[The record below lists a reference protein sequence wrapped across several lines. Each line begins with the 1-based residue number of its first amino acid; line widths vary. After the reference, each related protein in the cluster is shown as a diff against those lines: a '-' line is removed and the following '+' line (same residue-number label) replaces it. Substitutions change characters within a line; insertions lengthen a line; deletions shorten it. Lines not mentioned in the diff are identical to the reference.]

1 MIYKFEYQVDS
12 DPKPHHRYYNALDES
27 TATSM
32 FEATCEQSLT
42 GESVVL
48 LTVVECDTRDHQDGE
63 DEGES

>member
-1 MIYKFEYQVDS
+1 MIYKFEYQLDS

-48 LTVVECDTRDHQDGE
+48 IAVVECDKDNSQNGE